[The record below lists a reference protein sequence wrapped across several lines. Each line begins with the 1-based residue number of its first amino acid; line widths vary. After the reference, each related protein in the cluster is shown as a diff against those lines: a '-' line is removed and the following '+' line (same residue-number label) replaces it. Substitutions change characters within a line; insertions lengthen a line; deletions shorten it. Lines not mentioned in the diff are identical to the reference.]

1 MADFGVRSGG
11 RVFDF
16 DFPDVAEHLFRGNG
30 LALDAGY
37 SLVSHTALNR
47 LPGVWLLFGIFFG
60 YWPRSIYFRDPAQ
73 PTRFSDIITACVFL
87 AMAFLGILGPNVVA
101 GAFSRLTAL
110 KIGGTELTFT
120 EGHPKGE
127 TGSNDTSLALLF
139 HLHPVGEPRRR
150 PPKHRA
156 GCASSPISPC
166 LFPARRILLPP
177 H

>member
-1 MADFGVRSGG
+1 MFGC
-11 RVFDF
+11 F
-16 DFPDVAEHLFRGNG
+16 
-30 LALDAGY
+30 
-37 SLVSHTALNR
+37 
-47 LPGVWLLFGIFFG
+47 FGIFFG
-60 YWPRSIYFRDPAQ
+60 YWLRSIYFRDPAQ

-87 AMAFLGILGPNVVA
+87 AMAFLGILGSSVVA

-177 H
+177 HEAAGSR